1 MEKAN
6 KYESHNQFVENINEV
21 DKPLGKLRRENE
33 REWKKETNILKRS
46 SKMVIYTIDIK
57 WIQGNIM
64 KNFIHINLSAQIK

>member
-6 KYESHNQFVENINEV
+6 KYESKNQFVENINEV
-21 DKPLGKLRRENE
+21 DKPLGKLKRENE
-33 REWKKETNILKRS
+33 REWKKETNILNRS